1 MHFSIIY
8 LNSKNIDPKFESSF
22 ANKLSLQSRFWACNA
37 RFFSTYDQSI
47 ASTKIKYIKL
57 NTKTHELCFLNLTLY
72 DISLLGIE
80 KHILFVCYLE
90 KNIVKPLVHKTTN
103 STKEKI

>member
-1 MHFSIIY
+1 MVEKSGVETFIVEKSGVEAGGWKIRGW
-8 LNSKNIDPKFESSF
+8 DV
-22 ANKLSLQSRFWACNA
+22 LQPI
-37 RFFSTYDQSI
+37 DQSI

-103 STKEKI
+103 STKEKILPHCSW